1 MISGSCVQIFLD
13 FGGRLV
19 NDEKNVVVYIVAGI

>member
-19 NDEKNVVVYIVAGI
+19 NEEKNVVFIVAGI